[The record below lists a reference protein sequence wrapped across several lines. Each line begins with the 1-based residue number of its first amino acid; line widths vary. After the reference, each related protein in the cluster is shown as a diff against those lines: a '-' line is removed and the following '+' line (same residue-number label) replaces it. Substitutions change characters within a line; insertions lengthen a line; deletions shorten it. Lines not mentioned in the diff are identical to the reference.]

1 MNVQDLQKII
11 LPNKFFFIEAS
22 INTEVSHL
30 DAKLLKNILVSAVRD
45 MFGQI
50 GVTSYEFDIIE
61 FKEEDRTCIIRV
73 NSLGFVPIWSAL
85 TLLSQYNNMNCNII
99 VKRTASHLITFGTN
113 ELHFLW

>member
-1 MNVQDLQKII
+1 
-11 LPNKFFFIEAS
+11 
-22 INTEVSHL
+22 L

-45 MFGQI
+45 LFGQI